1 MVDLS
6 IVNKGEP
13 HILLIIFNYNQ
24 LAVLFQN
31 AAFDLAELVE
41 PPRVRRRNMSSL
53 AVMPARM
60 HSSTRIW
67 PFLISIWG

>member
-1 MVDLS
+1 MIDLS

-41 PPRVRRRNMSSL
+41 PPGC
-53 AVMPARM
+53 AGE
-60 HSSTRIW
+60 T
-67 PFLISIWG
+67 